1 METPGKNRILYI
13 AGAVFFAALFVAD
26 GIDMTLQWDSYTIP
40 KVIRASIHM
49 LVWILMTWY
58 CADEFKVRQR
68 RNRERHYKTTAG

>member
-26 GIDMTLQWDSYTIP
+26 GMDMALQWDSYTIP

-49 LVWILMTWY
+49 LVWILMT
-58 CADEFKVRQR
+58 
-68 RNRERHYKTTAG
+68 